1 LQNLYACAY
10 IYTMQNKQIS
20 VPEFAAIK
28 GVTRDTI
35 NKHIQKGMIKV
46 LHSEVKSCNKIGRT
60 YVITLK

>member
-1 LQNLYACAY
+1 
-10 IYTMQNKQIS
+10 MQNKQIS